1 MKRRKRQNSL
11 DVSVFA
17 IGSHENMSG
26 NWGFMITQKQNSR
39 GFTIIEVIVAL
50 VIVGVSITMFVRLL
64 GNSAMLRGK
73 INNYDERLEVAVTK
87 AEQSFLGLV
96 EFGFDLDNNKNI
108 IQGKVEGRDV
118 NWRLEDE
125 SVDGFSGY
133 DRDVYLYTVSV
144 DGVDI
149 SSVGL
154 R

>member
-1 MKRRKRQNSL
+1 
-11 DVSVFA
+11 
-17 IGSHENMSG
+17 
-26 NWGFMITQKQNSR
+26 MITQKQNNR

-64 GNSAMLRGK
+64 GSSAMLRGK
-73 INNYDERLEVAVTK
+73 INDYDERLEVAVAK
-87 AEQSFLGLV
+87 AEQSFLGLI
-96 EFGFDLDNNKNI
+96 EAGFDLDNDKNI
-108 IQGKVEGRDV
+108 IQGKIEGRDI

-133 DRDVYLYTVSV
+133 ERDVYFYTVSV
-144 DGVDI
+144 EGVDI

>member
-1 MKRRKRQNSL
+1 MFKGTQN
-11 DVSVFA
+11 
-17 IGSHENMSG
+17 N
-26 NWGFMITQKQNSR
+26 R

-73 INNYDERLEVAVTK
+73 INDYDERLEIAVVK
-87 AEQSFLGLV
+87 AEQSFLGLIDA
-96 EFGFDLDNNKNI
+96 GFDLDNNKNI
-108 IQGKVEGRDV
+108 IQGKIKGRDI

-125 SVDGFSGY
+125 SVDGFSGF

>member
-1 MKRRKRQNSL
+1 
-11 DVSVFA
+11 
-17 IGSHENMSG
+17 
-26 NWGFMITQKQNSR
+26 MIKQNKR

-50 VIVGVSITMFVRLL
+50 AIVGVSVTIFVRLL
-64 GNSAMLRGK
+64 GSSAMLRGK
-73 INNYDERLEVAVTK
+73 MNDYDERLEVAVTK
-87 AEQSFLGLV
+87 AEQSFLGLIKA
-96 EFGFDLDNNKNI
+96 GFDLDNSKNI
-108 IQGKVEGRDV
+108 VQGKIKGRDI
-118 NWRLEDE
+118 NWRIEDE

>member
-1 MKRRKRQNSL
+1 
-11 DVSVFA
+11 
-17 IGSHENMSG
+17 
-26 NWGFMITQKQNSR
+26 MITQKQNSR

-87 AEQSFLGLV
+87 TEQSFLGLV

-108 IQGKVEGRDV
+108 IQGKVEGRDI

>member
-1 MKRRKRQNSL
+1 MFKGTQN
-11 DVSVFA
+11 
-17 IGSHENMSG
+17 N
-26 NWGFMITQKQNSR
+26 R

-73 INNYDERLEVAVTK
+73 INDYDERLEIAVGK
-87 AEQSFLGLV
+87 AEQSFLGLI
-96 EFGFDLDNNKNI
+96 EAGFDLDNDKNI
-108 IQGKVEGRDV
+108 IQGKIEDRDI
-118 NWRLEDE
+118 NWRIEDE

-133 DRDVYLYTVSV
+133 ERDVYFYTVSV
-144 DGVDI
+144 EGVDI

>member
-1 MKRRKRQNSL
+1 MFKGTQN
-11 DVSVFA
+11 
-17 IGSHENMSG
+17 N
-26 NWGFMITQKQNSR
+26 R

-73 INNYDERLEVAVTK
+73 INNYDERMEIAVTK
-87 AEQSFLGLV
+87 AEHSFLGLT
-96 EFGFDLDNNKNI
+96 EAGLNLDNDKNI
-108 IQGKVEGRDV
+108 IQGKIEGRDI

-125 SVDGFSGY
+125 SIDGFSGY
-133 DRDVYLYTVSV
+133 ERDVYFYTVSV
-144 DGVDI
+144 EGVDI

>member
-1 MKRRKRQNSL
+1 MFKGTQN
-11 DVSVFA
+11 
-17 IGSHENMSG
+17 N
-26 NWGFMITQKQNSR
+26 R

-73 INNYDERLEVAVTK
+73 INDYDERMEIAVTK
-87 AEQSFLGLV
+87 AEHSFLGLT
-96 EFGFDLDNNKNI
+96 EAGLNLDNDKNI
-108 IQGKVEGRDV
+108 IQGTIESRGI

-125 SVDGFSGY
+125 SIDGFSGY
-133 DRDVYLYTVSV
+133 ERDVYFYTVSV
-144 DGVDI
+144 EGVDI